1 MAWPSLMAW
10 LCAIAQGLPLTLL
23 NSPFAAWKRGF
34 HLRAASGSRRH
45 VQVHME
51 RPPRPALTY
60 STALLLGWRT
70 WTSHGTPG
78 GWTDWEVAPGDATW
92 VRRKA
97 QRKFLSS
104 ILTHTQL
111 RPHPHP
117 PFDRDSQANRTEHGP
132 AANDLP
138 IWPVSTS
145 KCC

>member
-78 GWTDWEVAPGDATW
+78 VNGLGGRTW
-92 VRRKA
+92 WRY
-97 QRKFLSS
+97 LSS
-104 ILTHTQL
+104 SKSSEKISKQHTHTHTT
-111 RPHPHP
+111 PTPPPP